1 MAAIAPAGF
10 RPGWGPSRVGV
21 EVAVSIPRS
30 ARLFTSLLA
39 LAACRQD
46 DPGPLGPLDD
56 LVGEVTSDGLVL
68 RGADDTAFAGVS
80 LEVPA
85 GALPTGT
92 AVTVSAVFDGTR
104 LPAGAER
111 VGAQFAVGLGGEVP
125 SADLDLTLPVDAG
138 LVDRFAQGEGDVK
151 VWARE
156 GAGWALVEPDATAPG
171 RVTIPIGGDAVAA
184 AGVKTVVRDASCGD
198 GGGCAGTA
206 ADVFDPRACGDAGLC
221 GEVRATGIET
231 DGWALAVDAAGQNV
245 VAVRPA
251 VQAGSIMVIAVALDT
266 GVVTE
271 GPALGVSTADRL
283 NPVSEGT
290 SNTIVVGTG
299 FGGNV
304 SFSLEDH
311 VANAETVH
319 LYAVGAIRA
328 ADGAVRRLGV
338 DGRTLF
344 VDDGGRGEARIELE
358 GEGRPSVVVPL
369 DRPGQFA
376 FGDGLVRIV
385 DLDGKELERLAPP
398 PGQEIPAFAPLA
410 AQGDAV
416 AVVTAPGRDPATARR
431 EAAGP
436 GEEVPT

>member
-156 GAGWALVEPDATAPG
+156 GRGLGARRAGRDGSGAGDDPD
-171 RVTIPIGGDAVAA
+171 R
-184 AGVKTVVRDASCGD
+184 RRR
-198 GGGCAGTA
+198 GGGRGGQDGRPRRELRGRRRLRGARA

-271 GPALGVSTADRL
+271 GPALGVSTAGSAEPGLRRHEQHDRRRNRVRGEREL
-283 NPVSEGT
+283 LARGSRRE
-290 SNTIVVGTG
+290 
-299 FGGNV
+299 
-304 SFSLEDH
+304 
-311 VANAETVH
+311 
-319 LYAVGAIRA
+319 RR
-328 ADGAVRRLGV
+328 DGAPVRG
-338 DGRTLF
+338 
-344 VDDGGRGEARIELE
+344 
-358 GEGRPSVVVPL
+358 
-369 DRPGQFA
+369 
-376 FGDGLVRIV
+376 
-385 DLDGKELERLAPP
+385 
-398 PGQEIPAFAPLA
+398 
-410 AQGDAV
+410 
-416 AVVTAPGRDPATARR
+416 GRDPGRGRRGAATRRRRPHPVRRRRRPGRGPDRARGGG
-431 EAAGP
+431 AAVGGGP
-436 GEEVPT
+436 ARSPGTVRVR